1 MDIVSQIKLSKSEWD
16 SIEVPV
22 SEQEKTILELV
33 VAGYHSVN
41 IKVNNTVSLFT
52 FLKIEFSEKMEDYLY
67 NNYLRAIVLELIK
80 DHKITYI
87 KIEVD
92 PKIQIKS
99 ADKIRLERNDASK
112 LKDQDLYEFVILATL
127 KNVFR
132 NRLDKDLF
140 TLHLFTLYKLMRN
153 NVIRVNRHIVA
164 IAHKVLLEHR
174 DDLDLYSVV
183 VNAVRYIEKNP
194 SLLKYADLTLYE
206 HQRQI
211 FTTFRSLLPK
221 LVFYIAPT
229 GTGKT
234 ISPLALAEQKK
245 VIFVCAAR
253 HVGLALA
260 KAAIS
265 VKKKVAF
272 AFGCSSADDI
282 RLHYYAAKVFTR
294 NKRTGGI
301 GKVDNSVGTE
311 VEIMICDIKSY
322 LPAMYYMLAFNSKED
337 LLLYWDEPTITMDYP
352 EHELHSIIRKNWKNN
367 LIPQVVMSS
376 ATLPK
381 PHELTETI
389 ADFKNRFDNA
399 EICNIVSHD
408 SKKSIPLVNTDGYAV
423 LPHHL
428 TPDYAGVV
436 EMARYCLDNMTLLRY
451 CDLEEI
457 VDFIAYVTKLGL
469 VNPAAQFA
477 RYFETPLDITM
488 TSIKSY
494 YLVLLQ
500 NIVEGSWPQ
509 IFNHF
514 LATRKHKI
522 PVNVGIDP
530 KGTRLPKSAANCANP
545 GVYVTTRD
553 SFTLTDGPTIFI
565 SDEVEKIAT
574 FYIQQANIPVA
585 VMADL
590 MSKIEHNNV
599 LNKRLDTLEKE
610 QDEINQKF
618 EESVT
623 SNFGSKGGVATRV
636 KSCKTIKKF
645 NRDGETTD
653 GKKNKTKDPDNT
665 KNDTTRIKT
674 ESDALRALLKPAT
687 LNETFIPNKTLHL
700 NKWAAELDTTSSF
713 TSDIEESILNEIM
726 LLHEVDDSW
735 KILLMMGIGVF
746 THHKNI
752 RYREI
757 MKTLADQQQL
767 FMLIASSDYI
777 YGTNYQFS
785 HGYLG
790 KDLNLTQEK
799 IIQAMGRVGRGN
811 LQQNYS
817 IRFRDNAQILK
828 LFTNETDK
836 PEIINM
842 NICYNSKKVV
852 WDGANYVEQ
861 PEDDEEEDVVEA
873 FAIAGD
879 DGVSESDDEE
889 EEEEES

>member
-1 MDIVSQIKLSKSEWD
+1 MDIVSQVKLSKSEWN

-22 SEQEKTILELV
+22 SEQEKTILELI

-67 NNYLRAIVLELIK
+67 NVYLRTTVLELIK

-87 KIEVD
+87 KINVD

-99 ADKIRLERNDASK
+99 ADKIRLERNDATK
-112 LKDQDLYEFVILATL
+112 LKENDLYEFVLLATL
-127 KNVFR
+127 KKVFCY
-132 NRLDKDLF
+132 RLDKERF
-140 TLHLFTLYKLMRN
+140 TLHLFTLFKLMRN
-153 NVIRVNRHIVA
+153 NVTKVNRHVVA
-164 IAHKVLLEHR
+164 IANRVLEEHR

-183 VNAVRYIEKNP
+183 VNAVMYIEKNH
-194 SLLKYADLTLYE
+194 SLLKYADMTLYE
-206 HQRQI
+206 HQKQI
-211 FTTFRSLLPK
+211 FTIFKSPQPK

-272 AFGCSSADDI
+272 AFGCDSAADI

-322 LPAMYYMLAFNSKED
+322 LPAMYYMLAFNPKDD

-352 EHELHSIIRKNWKNN
+352 EHELHSIIRKNWKKN

-381 PHELTETI
+381 PDELTETI

-408 SKKSIPLVNTDGYAV
+408 SKKSIPLVNTDGFAV

-428 TPDYAGVV
+428 SPDYGRIIEVTQHCV
-436 EMARYCLDNMTLLRY
+436 DNMTLLRY

-457 VDFIAYVTKLGL
+457 VEFIAYVTKNDLIT
-469 VNPAAQFA
+469 PAAQFA
-477 RYFETPLDITM
+477 RYFENPGDITM
-488 TSIKSY
+488 TSIKAY

-500 NIVEGSWPQ
+500 NITEGTWPQ

-522 PVNVGIDP
+522 PLNLRVDP
-530 KGTRLPKSAANCANP
+530 KGNKLSKSTANCVNP

-565 SDEVEKIAT
+565 SDDVEKIAT

-590 MSKIEHNNV
+590 MAKIEHNNV

-623 SNFGSKGGVATRV
+623 NSFGSKGGVATRV

-645 NRDGETTD
+645 NRDGEATD
-653 GKKNKTKDPDNT
+653 GKKSKTKDPDST
-665 KNDTTRIKT
+665 KSDTTRIKT
-674 ESDALRALLKPAT
+674 DSDALRALLKPAT
-687 LNETFIPNKTLHL
+687 LNETFIPNKALHL
-700 NKWAAELDTTSSF
+700 NRWAADLDTTSSF

-726 LLHEVDDSW
+726 LLHDVDDSW

-852 WDGANYVEQ
+852 WDGANYIAQ
-861 PEDDEEEDVVEA
+861 P
-873 FAIAGD
+873 
-879 DGVSESDDEE
+879 EE
-889 EEEEES
+889 EEEEEEDNDQPIVVEGEEVSDSEEEDK

>member
-22 SEQEKTILELV
+22 SEQETKILELI
-33 VAGYHSVN
+33 VAGYHDVN

-67 NNYLRAIVLELIK
+67 NVYLRATVLELIK
-80 DHKITYI
+80 DYKITYI

-99 ADKIRLERNDASK
+99 ADKIRLERNDPTK
-112 LKDQDLYEFVILATL
+112 LKDQDLYEFVLLATL

-132 NRLDKDLF
+132 NIVNKDLF

-153 NVIRVNRHIVA
+153 NVTKVNRHIVA
-164 IAHKVLLEHR
+164 IANRVLLEYR
-174 DDLDLYSVV
+174 DDLNLYSVV
-183 VNAVRYIEKNP
+183 INAVRYIERNP

-206 HQRQI
+206 HQKQI
-211 FTTFRSLLPK
+211 FTTFKSPQPK

-294 NKRTGGI
+294 NRRTGGI

-322 LPAMYYMLAFNSKED
+322 LPAMYYMLAFNSNDD
-337 LLLYWDEPTITMDYP
+337 LILYWDEPTITMDYP
-352 EHELHSIIRKNWKNN
+352 EHELHSIIRRNWKNN

-408 SKKSIPLVNTDGYAV
+408 SKKSIPLVNTDGFAV

-436 EMARYCLDNMTLLRY
+436 EMARYCLNNMTLLRY

-457 VDFIAYVTKLGL
+457 VEFIAYVTKHGL
-469 VNPAAQFA
+469 VDLSAQFA
-477 RYFETPLDITM
+477 RYFENPSDITM
-488 TSIKSY
+488 TSIKTY

-500 NIVEGSWPQ
+500 NVTEGSWPQ

-514 LATRKHKI
+514 SATRKHKI
-522 PVNVGIDP
+522 PLNVGIDP
-530 KGTRLPKSAANCANP
+530 KGNRLPKSAANGANP
-545 GVYVTTRD
+545 GVFVTTRD

-565 SDEVEKIAT
+565 SDDVEKIAT

-590 MSKIEHNNV
+590 MAKIEHNNV
-599 LNKRLDTLEKE
+599 LNKKLDTLEKE

-623 SNFGSKGGVATRV
+623 NSFGSKGGSATRV

-645 NRDGETTD
+645 NRDGEATD
-653 GKKNKTKDPDNT
+653 GKKNKTKEPDSS
-665 KNDTTRIKT
+665 KSDTMRIKT

-687 LNETFIPNKTLHL
+687 LNETFIPNKALHL
-700 NKWAAELDTTSSF
+700 NKWASDLDTTSSF
-713 TSDIEESILNEIM
+713 TSDIKESTLNEIM

-767 FMLIASSDYI
+767 FMLMASSDYI

-861 PEDDEEEDVVEA
+861 PEDEEEDVVEA

-889 EEEEES
+889 EEEES

>member
-22 SEQEKTILELV
+22 SEQEKTILELI
-33 VAGYHSVN
+33 VAGYQDVN

-52 FLKIEFSEKMEDYLY
+52 FLKVEFSEKMEDYLY
-67 NNYLRAIVLELIK
+67 NVYLRTMVLELTKQYNIS
-80 DHKITYI
+80 YI
-87 KIEVD
+87 KVEVD

-99 ADKIRLERNDASK
+99 ADKIRLERNDATK
-112 LKDQDLYEFVILATL
+112 LKEHDLYEFVILSTI
-127 KNVFR
+127 KNVFS
-132 NRLDKDLF
+132 NRLNKELF
-140 TLHLFTLYKLMRN
+140 TLNLFTLYKLMRN
-153 NVIRVNRHIVA
+153 NVIKVNRHITL
-164 IAHKVLLEHR
+164 IANRVLLEHR

-183 VNAVRYIEKNP
+183 INAVTYIEKNP
-194 SLLKYADLTLYE
+194 SLLKYSDITLYE
-206 HQRQI
+206 HQKQI
-211 FTTFRSLLPK
+211 FTVFKSPQPK

-234 ISPLALAEQKK
+234 ISPLALASQKK

-272 AFGCSSADDI
+272 AFGCVSADDI
-282 RLHYYAAKVFTR
+282 RLHYYAAKKFTR

-301 GKVDNSVGTE
+301 GKVDNSVGTD

-322 LPAMYYMLAFNSKED
+322 LPAMYYMLAFNAKED
-337 LLLYWDEPTITMDYP
+337 LLLYWDEPTITMDYR

-389 ADFKNRFDNA
+389 LDFKNRFDNPD
-399 EICNIVSHD
+399 ICNIISHD
-408 SKKSIPLVNTDGYAV
+408 SKKSIPLVNTDGFAV

-428 TPDYAGVV
+428 SPDYSGIIEVAKHCVQ
-436 EMARYCLDNMTLLRY
+436 NMTLLRY

-457 VDFIAYVTKLGL
+457 VEFIAYVTKHDLIS
-469 VNPAAQFA
+469 PAAQFA
-477 RYFETPLDITM
+477 RYFETPSDITM

-500 NIVEGSWPQ
+500 SIVEGAWPQ

-514 LATRKHKI
+514 LTTRKHKI
-522 PVNVGIDP
+522 PLNVGIDP
-530 KGTRLPKSAANCANP
+530 KGNKLSKSAANCANP

-565 SDEVEKIAT
+565 SDDVEKIAT

-590 MSKIEHNNV
+590 MARIEHNNV
-599 LNKRLDTLEKE
+599 LNKRLYTLEKE

-623 SNFGSKGGVATRV
+623 NSVGSNGGAATRV
-636 KSCKTIKKF
+636 KSCKMIKKF
-645 NRDGETTD
+645 NRDGEATD

-665 KNDTTRIKT
+665 KRDTATIKN
-674 ESDALRALLKPAT
+674 ESDALRAMLKTAT

-700 NKWAAELDTTSSF
+700 NKWAADMNTTTSF

-746 THHKNI
+746 THHENI

-757 MKTLADQQQL
+757 MKTLADRQQL

-785 HGYLG
+785 QGYLG

-799 IIQAMGRVGRGN
+799 IIQAMGRVGRGH

-817 IRFRDNAQILK
+817 IRFRDNSQILK

-842 NICYNSKKVV
+842 NVCYNSKKVV
-852 WDGANYVEQ
+852 WDGVNYVEQ
-861 PEDDEEEDVVEA
+861 PEDEE
-873 FAIAGD
+873 
-879 DGVSESDDEE
+879 DEE
-889 EEEEES
+889 EEEEAIAGLKEDGSVSESDEEEEES

>member
-1 MDIVSQIKLSKSEWD
+1 MDIVSQIKLSKSEWN

-22 SEQEKTILELV
+22 SEQEKSILELI

-41 IKVNNTVSLFT
+41 IKVNHTVSLFT

-67 NNYLRAIVLELIK
+67 NVYLRTTVLELIK
-80 DHKITYI
+80 HHKITYI

-112 LKDQDLYEFVILATL
+112 LKENDLYEFVLLDTL
-127 KNVFR
+127 KNVFS
-132 NRLDKDLF
+132 NTLDKEQF

-153 NVIRVNRHIVA
+153 NVTKVNRHIVA
-164 IAHKVLLEHR
+164 IANRVLLEHR
-174 DDLDLYSVV
+174 DELDLYWVV
-183 VNAVRYIEKNP
+183 VNAVQYIEKNP
-194 SLLKYADLTLYE
+194 SLLKYEDMTLYE
-206 HQRQI
+206 HQKQI
-211 FTTFRSLLPK
+211 FTIFKLPQPK

-234 ISPLALAEQKK
+234 ISPLALTEQKK
-245 VIFVCAAR
+245 IIFVCAAR

-272 AFGCSSADDI
+272 AFGCDSADDI
-282 RLHYYAAKVFTR
+282 RLHYYAAKTFTR

-301 GKVDNSVGTE
+301 GKVDNSVGSE

-322 LPAMYYMLAFNSKED
+322 LPAMYYMLAFNTNED

-399 EICNIVSHD
+399 EIFNIVSHD
-408 SKKSIPLVNTDGYAV
+408 SKKSIPLVNTDGFAV

-428 TPDYAGVV
+428 SPDYGEIMEVAQHCVN
-436 EMARYCLDNMTLLRY
+436 NMTLLRY

-457 VDFIAYVTKLGL
+457 VEFIAYVTKQDLI
-469 VNPAAQFA
+469 NPCAQFA
-477 RYFETPLDITM
+477 RYFENPSDITM

-522 PVNVGIDP
+522 PLNVGIDP
-530 KGTRLPKSAANCANP
+530 KGNKLSKSTAACANP

-565 SDEVEKIAT
+565 SDDVEKIAT
-574 FYIQQANIPVA
+574 FYIQQANIPVV

-590 MSKIEHNNV
+590 MAKIEHNNV
-599 LNKRLDTLEKE
+599 LNKQLDTLEKE
-610 QDEINQKF
+610 QEEINQKF

-623 SNFGSKGGVATRV
+623 NSFGSKGGAATRV

-645 NRDGETTD
+645 NRDGEATD

-665 KNDTTRIKT
+665 KSDTMRIKN
-674 ESDALRALLKPAT
+674 ESDALRSLLKPAT
-687 LNETFIPNKTLHL
+687 LNETFIPNKALHL
-700 NKWAAELDTTSSF
+700 NKWATELETTTSF

-726 LLHEVDDSW
+726 LLHDVEDSW

-757 MKTLADQQQL
+757 MKTLAERQQL

-861 PEDDEEEDVVEA
+861 PEDDEELEEANAVLKEDA
-873 FAIAGD
+873 SD
-879 DGVSESDDEE
+879 SESDEE
-889 EEEEES
+889 EEEES

>member
-1 MDIVSQIKLSKSEWD
+1 MDIVSQLKLVKSEWE

-22 SEQEKTILELV
+22 STQEKIILGLV
-33 VAGYHSVN
+33 VAGYHSVD

-52 FLKIEFSEKMEDYLY
+52 FLKIDFSENMEDYLY
-67 NNYLRAIVLELIK
+67 NVYLRAAVSGLIK
-80 DHKITYI
+80 DYKISYL
-87 KIEVD
+87 KIDVN

-99 ADKIRLERNDASK
+99 ADKIRLERNDSAK
-112 LKDQDLYEFVILATL
+112 LKEHDLYEFVILATL
-127 KNVFR
+127 KKVFHYK
-132 NRLDKDLF
+132 LDKDLL
-140 TLHLFTLYKLMRN
+140 TMHLFTLYKLMRN
-153 NVIRVNRHIVA
+153 NVSKVNRHIVDTA
-164 IAHKVLLEHR
+164 NKVLLEHR
-174 DDLDLYSVV
+174 DDINLFSVV
-183 VNAVRYIEKNP
+183 INAVKYIEKNQ

-206 HQRQI
+206 HQKQI
-211 FTTFRSLLPK
+211 FTLFKSPGPK

-260 KAAIS
+260 RAAIS
-265 VKKKVAF
+265 VQKKVAF
-272 AFGCSSADDI
+272 AFGCASANDI

-301 GKVDNSVGTE
+301 GKVNNSVGTE

-322 LPAMYYMLAFNSKED
+322 LPAMYYMLAFNPKED
-337 LLLYWDEPTITMDYP
+337 LLLYWDEPTITMDYK

-381 PHELTETI
+381 PSELTETI

-399 EICNIVSHD
+399 EVCNILSHD
-408 SKKSIPLVNTDGYAV
+408 SKKSIPLVNTDGFAV

-428 TPDYAGVV
+428 SPDYERIV
-436 EMARYCLDNMTLLRY
+436 EMAQHCVNHMTLLRY

-457 VDFIAYVTKLGL
+457 VEFIAYVTKQEFIT
-469 VNPAAQFA
+469 PAAQFA
-477 RYFETPLDITM
+477 RYFENPGDITM
-488 TSIKSY
+488 TSIKTY

-500 NIVEGSWPQ
+500 NIKEGSWPQ
-509 IFNHF
+509 IFQHF
-514 LATRKHKI
+514 LKTRKHKI
-522 PVNVGIDP
+522 PLNNGIDP
-530 KGTRLPKSAANCANP
+530 KGNRLPKSGANCANP

-565 SDEVEKIAT
+565 SDDVEKIAT
-574 FYIQQANIPVA
+574 FYIQQANIPAA
-585 VMADL
+585 VMTDL

-599 LNKRLDTLEKE
+599 LNKQLDTLEKE
-610 QDEINQKF
+610 QDDINQKF
-618 EESVT
+618 EDSVT
-623 SNFGSKGGVATRV
+623 SCFGSKGGGVVTRV

-645 NRDGETTD
+645 NRDGESTD
-653 GKKNKTKDPDNT
+653 GSKNKTKDPDNT
-665 KNDTTRIKT
+665 KNDTARIKN
-674 ESDALRALLKPAT
+674 ESDALRALLKTAT
-687 LNETFIPNKTLHL
+687 LNETFIPNKTLHV
-700 NKWAAELDTTSSF
+700 NKWAEELDTTNSF
-713 TSDIEESILNEIM
+713 TSDLEESILNEIM

-757 MKTLADQQQL
+757 MKILADRQQL
-767 FMLIASSDYI
+767 FMLIVSSDYI

-817 IRFRDNAQILK
+817 IRFRDNSQILK

-842 NICYNSKKVV
+842 NVCYNSKKVE

-861 PEDDEEEDVVEA
+861 PNNNEENEDDLFESTAASGSDSPDEVEVA
-873 FAIAGD
+873 
-879 DGVSESDDEE
+879 
-889 EEEEES
+889 

>member
-22 SEQEKTILELV
+22 SEQEKTILELI
-33 VAGYHSVN
+33 VAGYHSVD
-41 IKVNNTVSLFT
+41 IKVNKSVSLFT

-67 NNYLRAIVLELIK
+67 NVYLRAAVLELIK
-80 DHKITYI
+80 EYKITYI
-87 KIEVD
+87 KIDVD

-99 ADKIRLERNDASK
+99 ADKIRLERNDATK
-112 LKDQDLYEFVILATL
+112 LKENDFVLIATL
-127 KNVFR
+127 KKVFCY
-132 NRLDKDLF
+132 RLDKELF

-153 NVIRVNRHIVA
+153 NVTKVNRHLVA
-164 IAHKVLLEHR
+164 IANKVLLQHR

-183 VNAVRYIEKNP
+183 VNAVKYIEKNP
-194 SLLKYADLTLYE
+194 SLLKYADMTLYE
-206 HQRQI
+206 HQKQI
-211 FTTFRSLLPK
+211 FTTFKSLQPK

-272 AFGCSSADDI
+272 AFGCASSDDI

-322 LPAMYYMLAFNSKED
+322 LPAMYYMLAFNSKEY

-408 SKKSIPLVNTDGYAV
+408 SKKSIPLVNTDGFAV

-428 TPDYAGVV
+428 SPDYGGVV
-436 EMARYCLDNMTLLRY
+436 EVAQHCINNMTLLRY

-457 VDFIAYVTKLGL
+457 VEFIAYVTKYDLI
-469 VNPAAQFA
+469 NPAAQFA
-477 RYFETPLDITM
+477 RYFETPSDITM
-488 TSIKSY
+488 TSIKTY

-500 NIVEGSWPQ
+500 NIAEGSSWPQ

-514 LATRKHKI
+514 SATRKHKI
-522 PVNVGIDP
+522 PLNVGIDP
-530 KGTRLPKSAANCANP
+530 KGNRLPKSAASCTNP

-565 SDEVEKIAT
+565 SDDVEKIAT

-590 MSKIEHNNV
+590 MAKIEHNNV
-599 LNKRLDTLEKE
+599 LNKKLDTLEKE
-610 QDEINQKF
+610 QDDINQKF

-623 SNFGSKGGVATRV
+623 NNFGSKGGVATRV

-645 NRDGETTD
+645 NRDGECTD
-653 GKKNKTKDPDNT
+653 GKKTKTKDPDST

-687 LNETFIPNKTLHL
+687 LNETFIPNKALHL
-700 NKWAAELDTTSSF
+700 NKWASDLDTISSF
-713 TSDIEESILNEIM
+713 TSDIEESTLNEIM

-757 MKTLADQQQL
+757 MKTLADRQQL
-767 FMLIASSDYI
+767 FILIASSDYI

-842 NICYNSKKVV
+842 NVCYNSKKVV

-861 PEDDEEEDVVEA
+861 PEDENEEDELVEA
-873 FAIAGD
+873 FAVARD

-889 EEEEES
+889 EEEES